1 MSFAATL
8 GLLALAAGE
17 PALDCTD
24 PQDQSSMNIC
34 ALRDFETADAAMN
47 AEWRRIVAAEREADK
62 GIDRSY
68 DRQPKHYDTLL
79 AAQRAWLTF
88 RDQHCLLAS
97 FEARGGSMQPM
108 LDSGCRADLTRE
120 RTKQLKSLVEVEN

>member
-1 MSFAATL
+1 MSFATML

-34 ALRDFETADAAMN
+34 AHRDFQAADAAMN
-47 AEWRRIVAAEREADK
+47 AEWRKAAAAEREADK
-62 GIDRSY
+62 QIDLSY

-108 LDSGCRADLTRE
+108 LDSGCRATLTRE
-120 RTKQLKSLVEVEN
+120 RTKQLKELTEAEN

>member
-1 MSFAATL
+1 MSLAVAL
-8 GLLALAAGE
+8 SLLALAAGE
-17 PALDCTD
+17 PALDCAD

-34 ALRDFETADAAMN
+34 AHREFQAADAAMN
-47 AEWRRIVAAEREADK
+47 AEWLRIVAAEREADK
-62 GIDRSY
+62 GIDLSH
-68 DRQPKHYDTLL
+68 DQQPKHYDTLL
-79 AAQRAWLTF
+79 AAQRAWLIF

-108 LDSGCRADLTRE
+108 LDSGCKATLTRE